1 MENKISIEQVL
12 DNSENNIVYKK
23 KQPITYS
30 IILIILGIIP
40 FVLIL
45 SKNLSE
51 DSGVLTPLLFILGV
65 ALLVW
70 GIISIFFRK
79 THYVFRENNQKI
91 SFSELLF
98 DIKERDKLI
107 RLISERNL
115 QAIKDLKSSGHDAL
129 KLRIAL
135 TNDGKACYSQVVTY
149 IPFEFVNANEVQT
162 HSPEEAEIMKEI
174 IKEKKQ

>member
-1 MENKISIEQVL
+1 MENKKSIEQIL
-12 DNSENNIVYKK
+12 DDSTNNIIYKK
-23 KQPITYS
+23 KQSIIFS

-51 DSGVLTPLLFILGV
+51 DSGILTPLFFILGV
-65 ALLVW
+65 GLLVW

-79 THYVFRENNQKI
+79 TYYVSAENNQKI
-91 SFSELLF
+91 SFSEILF

-107 RLISERNL
+107 RLISEKNL
-115 QAIKDLKSSGHDAL
+115 QTIKELKASGHDAL
-129 KLRIAL
+129 KLRVAM
-135 TNDGKACYSQVVTY
+135 TNDGKVCYSQVVTY

-162 HSPEEAEIMKEI
+162 HSPQEAEI
-174 IKEKKQ
+174 IKEILKERK